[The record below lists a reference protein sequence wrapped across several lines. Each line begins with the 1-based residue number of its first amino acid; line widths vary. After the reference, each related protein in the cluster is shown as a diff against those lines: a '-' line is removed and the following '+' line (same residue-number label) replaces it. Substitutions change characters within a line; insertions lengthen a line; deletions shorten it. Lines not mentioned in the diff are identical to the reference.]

1 MSTSSPAPSE
11 SAPARTEAVRR
22 LLHSE
27 PFVRSRR
34 FADRLDTDPVLL
46 EELLDLVRLRRVE
59 NDPRLAPLAERIARA
74 VDWLSGPARAGDD
87 SAALMAR
94 RRMTLAAL
102 CYLVEFDDVIPD
114 GVLGGTVDDHIVLDV
129 ILSQALDPEAT

>member
-1 MSTSSPAPSE
+1 MRPET
-11 SAPARTEAVRR
+11 VRR

-27 PFVRSRR
+27 PFARSRR

-59 NDPRLAPLAERIARA
+59 NDLRLAPLALRIAQA
-74 VDWLSGPARAGDD
+74 VDWLGGPAREADD

-102 CYLVEFDDVIPD
+102 CYLVDFNDVIPD

-129 ILSQALDPEAT
+129 ILSQALDPAAT

>member
-1 MSTSSPAPSE
+1 MSPSTPAPSE

-22 LLHSE
+22 LLNSE
-27 PFVRSRR
+27 HFARSRR

-46 EELLDLVRLRRVE
+46 EELLDLVRVRRVE
-59 NDPRLAPLAERIARA
+59 NDPRLAPLAGRIARA
-74 VDWLSGPARAGDD
+74 VDWLSGPARVGDD
-87 SAALMAR
+87 SAALTAR

-129 ILSQALDPEAT
+129 ILGQALDPDEI